1 MAERSELK
9 VGTLA
14 ALTAEQL
21 AVRAGRGGPDAHA
34 CFELVVARYE
44 ERLFNFLLRR
54 CGKRDEA
61 EELAQETFARAW
73 ERIATYDP
81 TWRFSTWLFTIGLRQ
96 AVSRHRK
103 ARREVL
109 VEAPE
114 RAAPVARDS
123 GDDVDLGARLW
134 ALAAEKLTRDQ
145 HTALWLRYAED
156 MAVEDIARVMR
167 KSGVGVRVCLF
178 RARQAL
184 AGMIE
189 TPRRREPAAEPAPRR
204 MSKSGVVMSVRMHGG
219 AA

>member
-1 MAERSELK
+1 MAGIRSDHHL
-9 VGTLA
+9 GTLT

-21 AVRAGRGGPDAHA
+21 AVRAGRGGADAHA
-34 CFELVVARYE
+34 CFEQVVIRYE

-54 CGKRDEA
+54 CGKREEA
-61 EELAQETFARAW
+61 EELAQETFVRAW
-73 ERIATYDP
+73 ERIASYDP

-103 ARREVL
+103 ARREVP
-109 VEAPE
+109 VETPE
-114 RAAPVARDS
+114 RAAPPARDT
-123 GDDVDLGARLW
+123 GDDHDLGARLW
-134 ALAAEKLTRDQ
+134 ALAAERLTQDQ

-156 MAVEDIARVMR
+156 MAVDDIAKVMG

-189 TPRRREPAAEPAPRR
+189 TPARREVVKDATPPRR
-204 MSKSGVVMSVRMHGG
+204 TSKSGAMMSGG